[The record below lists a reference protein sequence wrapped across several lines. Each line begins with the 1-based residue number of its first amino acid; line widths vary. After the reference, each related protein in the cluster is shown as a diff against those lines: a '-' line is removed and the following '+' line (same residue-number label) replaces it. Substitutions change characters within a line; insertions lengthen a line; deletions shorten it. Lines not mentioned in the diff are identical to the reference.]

1 MENENNPTQWNPSQ
15 GETTDGSTQSESA
28 SNESATLLQPPTGSQ
43 SSSVPQS
50 TGAPQS
56 TGVPH
61 PVVPAP
67 SVPNPSAPAP
77 TVAAASATPPATPP
91 VAPPVSAP
99 AGNAQQGTPVSIE
112 DTSPGSAEFNNNYQ
126 RFADSAGKQ
135 MEEAA
140 DAIRRGEFVRDAV
153 VDPTADSDDRLV
165 GLLNYVVPVLLP
177 AIVLMSESSEKR
189 PFQRFHAVQS
199 LGLSAAMILIGIAVG
214 IVSMVLGVIPVINI
228 IAAVAL
234 FCLTPVLFLMAIVA
248 VIYYGVQAYQG
259 KRFAIPG
266 VTNFLI
272 NQGWL

>member
-1 MENENNPTQWNPSQ
+1 MESENNPTQWNPSQ
-15 GETTDGSTQSESA
+15 GETSDSSTQPEAA
-28 SNESATLLQPPTGSQ
+28 SNVNPAPAQP
-43 SSSVPQS
+43 
-50 TGAPQS
+50 
-56 TGVPH
+56 TGVPQ

-67 SVPNPSAPAP
+67 SVPSPSAPTPSAP
-77 TVAAASATPPATPP
+77 TPSAATAPVTPP
-91 VAPPVSAP
+91 VTPPVSMP
-99 AGNAQQGTPVSIE
+99 AGSAQPGTPVSIE
-112 DTSPGSAEFNNNYQ
+112 DTSAGSGEFNNNYQ

-140 DAIRRGEFVRDAV
+140 DAIRRGEFVRDTV
-153 VDPTADSDDRLV
+153 VDPAADSDDRLV

-228 IAAVAL
+228 IAGIAL
-234 FCLTPVLFLMAIVA
+234 FCLTPILFLMAIVA

-266 VTNFLI
+266 VTSFLI